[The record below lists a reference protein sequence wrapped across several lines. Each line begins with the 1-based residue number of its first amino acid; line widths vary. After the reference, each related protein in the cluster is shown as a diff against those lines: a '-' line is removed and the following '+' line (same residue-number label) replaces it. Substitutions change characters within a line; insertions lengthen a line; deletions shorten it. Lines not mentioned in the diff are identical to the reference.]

1 MFKRAKQ
8 YYHLAFSKELVFWE
22 STRKR
27 QDILKCLAVFTRF
40 LDLKNDTEFH
50 YELLKWMKKK
60 DLKWNSTKKH
70 NTYRLTKIIPVESVL
85 ERINQLPEKYKIFA
99 LFTLVSGLRTSEA
112 ITAFN
117 NHDSL
122 CSEGVMEL
130 FWDRVTKKAN
140 SVYCHPL
147 LHDKMNHHH
156 VSASRVTKNLNS
168 KILGCE
174 IRYLRKLNY
183 TINATK
189 IDPLLA
195 EFMQGRRGNVSQRHY
210 FLPMMSQNQKKW
222 IKIWKTILNNTKN
235 THENNI
241 AKPII
246 PNNENPPNHHQA

>member
-1 MFKRAKQ
+1 MNWDDFHKWLLTNKSRLHANTMFKRAKQ
-8 YYHLAFSKELVFWE
+8 YHHLAFTKELVFME

-27 QDILKCLAVFTRF
+27 QDILKSLALFTRF

-60 DLKWNSTKKH
+60 DLKWNSARKQD
-70 NTYRLTKIIPVESVL
+70 TYQLAKIIPIESVL
-85 ERINQLPEKYKIFA
+85 KRINQLPEKYKTFA

-112 ITAFN
+112 IMAFN

-122 CSEGVMEL
+122 CSNGIMEL
-130 FWDRVTKKAN
+130 FWDRGTKKAN
-140 SVYCHPL
+140 SVFCHPL
-147 LHDKMNHHH
+147 LHDKMRYH
-156 VSASRVTKNLNS
+156 VSDSRVTKNLNS

-210 FLPMMSQNQKKW
+210 FLPMMENYRKKW
-222 IKIWKTILNNTKN
+222 IKVWNPI
-235 THENNI
+235 THKFIKSKE
-241 AKPII
+241 
-246 PNNENPPNHHQA
+246 